1 MFDQTL
7 GELGTIG
14 TLLQQPIVLGLL
26 VLVLGLLLGVA
37 VGRINKQIL
46 MTAGIGDAVE
56 GTPFE
61 RTARSIGTSTVSLIA
76 RITSWFIYG
85 VTILTAIHISGI
97 FDAPTFWF
105 GVAEFV
111 PRLFIAVLVMIA
123 GFILADKAEL
133 AVSERLK
140 NVKLPEINILPL
152 IVKYSVLYIALL
164 IALGQ
169 VGVNTTALLVLLT
182 VYVFGVVL
190 IGGLA
195 FKDFLSSGAAGMYLL
210 LNQPYGI
217 GDEVRIGDRQGIVQE
232 MTLLTT
238 RIENDDAEFIVPN
251 RVIFE
256 DGIAR
261 MRN

>member
-1 MFDQTL
+1 MFSEQTL
-7 GELGTIG
+7 TGIG
-14 TLLQQPIVLGLL
+14 TMLQQPIVLALL
-26 VLVLGLLLGVA
+26 VLIFGIVLGAA

-46 MTAGIGDAVE
+46 MTAGMEEAVE

-76 RITSWFIYG
+76 RVTSWFIYG
-85 VTILTAIHISGI
+85 VTILTAIHISGL
-97 FDAPTFWF
+97 FEAPAFWF
-105 GVAEFV
+105 SVAEFI
-111 PRLFIAVLVMIA
+111 PRLFVAILVLIA

-133 AVSERLK
+133 ATSERLRDI
-140 NVKLPEINILPL
+140 KLPEITLLPL
-152 IVKYSVLYIALL
+152 VVKYSVLYIALL

-190 IGGLA
+190 IGAIA

-210 LNQPYGI
+210 LNQPYTI
-217 GDEVRIGDRQGIVQE
+217 GDEVRIGDREGIVQE
-232 MTLLTT
+232 MDLLTT
-238 RIENDDAEFIVPN
+238 RIENDETEYIVPN
-251 RVIFE
+251 RVVFE

-261 MRN
+261 VRT